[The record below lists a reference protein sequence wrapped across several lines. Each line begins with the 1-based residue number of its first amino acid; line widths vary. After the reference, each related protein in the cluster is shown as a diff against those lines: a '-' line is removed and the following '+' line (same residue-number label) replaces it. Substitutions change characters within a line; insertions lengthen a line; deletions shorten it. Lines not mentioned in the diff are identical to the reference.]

1 MSHPL
6 RAEAPSVA
14 ICARLSPEER
24 ARVEAATRLM
34 RQTVSEFTRDALMTR
49 ADDCLDS
56 PPVANRN
63 TEHVI

>member
-24 ARVEAATRLM
+24 ARVDAAARLGH
-34 RQTVSEFTRDALMTR
+34 QTVSEFTRDALMTR
-49 ADDCLDS
+49 ADDYLDAS
-56 PPVANRN
+56 
-63 TEHVI
+63 VIRLNKSAVS